1 MVFAGSHGLALA
13 GLDMSK
19 YKSWIMVPLMVGVAL
34 SPLNVVFTSIALPT
48 MRTDFGVSIEQAT
61 WVGTAYFIPSVAFMP
76 LQGYIGERWGVRR
89 VYAIGLFVLTAG
101 AFFSVW
107 APNLGWLLASR
118 VVQGIGWS
126 ALYPLAMI
134 MIRIQFA
141 SKRQGEVIG
150 FWESAVGM
158 TTIIAPLLG
167 GALVQFWGW
176 PSLYIVIGCVAAL
189 GLLSTLLA
197 IPTDRLSSNSVPTES
212 DWSGALQITLVLILG
227 LVGIV
232 RQNLP
237 ILLSSGV
244 IALMWFLLA
253 RKKSSPFVTPR
264 ILANRRFVTASIAA
278 NLRMLVAMAVLIS
291 LPLFFEDVQGLMPAT
306 VGSLLV
312 IYSVFLFL
320 GSWPGG
326 RWADRSGAYVPGI
339 VGYLFMIVGVL
350 LLLRLDTSLNILL
363 VAAALAVRGIGAGL
377 TQAPYGKAAM
387 EAVTAELRDSAA
399 SLYGALRYSG
409 LALGTALV
417 GIFLDARLSQYGAI
431 SGGEAALPAYHELWL
446 LLALLAVVG
455 LAFTW
460 IMAQSPVAQ
469 PMPADL

>member
-1 MVFAGSHGLALA
+1 MVLSGPHGLARA
-13 GLDMSK
+13 GFNMSNH
-19 YKSWIMVPLMVGVAL
+19 KSWIMVPLMVGVAL

-48 MRTDFGVSIEQAT
+48 MRTEFGVSIEQAT

-89 VYAIGLFVLTAG
+89 VYVIGLFILAVG

-107 APNLGWLLASR
+107 VPNFGWLLVSR

-141 SKRQGEVIG
+141 SERQGEVMG
-150 FWESAVGM
+150 FWESSVGV

-189 GLLSTLLA
+189 GLLSTLIA
-197 IPTDRLSSNSVPTES
+197 IPTGNLSGNSLPAEF
-212 DWSGALQITLVLILG
+212 DLSGALQFTLVLILG

-244 IALMWFLLA
+244 IALVWLLLA
-253 RKKSSPFVTPR
+253 RKKTSPFVTPG
-264 ILANRRFVTASIAA
+264 ILVNRRFVSASLAA

-291 LPLFFEDVQGLMPAT
+291 LPLFFEDVQGLMPAI

-326 RWADRSGAYVPGI
+326 RWADRSGAHVPGI

-350 LLLRLDTSLNILL
+350 LLLRLDTSLNVL
-363 VAAALAVRGIGAGL
+363 VVAVALAVRGIGAGL
-377 TQAPYGKAAM
+377 TQAPYGKAAV
-387 EAVTAELRDSAA
+387 EAVTTELRPSAA

-409 LALGTALV
+409 LALGTALA
-417 GIFLDARLSQYGAI
+417 GIFLDARLSLYGAI
-431 SGGEAALPAYHELWL
+431 SGGEAALQAYHELWL
-446 LLALLAVVG
+446 LLAVLAMVG

-460 IMAQSPVAQ
+460 IMAKSPVVQ
-469 PMPADL
+469 PLPAEL